1 MDVMTDADFAKAA
14 ELYQSICRS
23 ARGTDNPVIVAINGF
38 ALFDSSISWHWREWH
53 RLRGV
58 RMASNQVATT
68 FTAAYWI
75 GTVPLGMSL
84 VNYSAPWFWIG
95 WIAAVLFFDIPLTA
109 ILWIMV
115 LLARFSRFNILGTH
129 FAAIGTA
136 VPALYASYMMA
147 GTWNPAR

>member
-1 MDVMTDADFAKAA
+1 
-14 ELYQSICRS
+14 
-23 ARGTDNPVIVAINGF
+23 
-38 ALFDSSISWHWREWH
+38 
-53 RLRGV
+53 
-58 RMASNQVATT
+58 MASNQVATT

-115 LLARFSRFNILGTH
+115 LLARFSRFNISGTH
-129 FAAIGTA
+129 SRRSISSRAETRLRELG
-136 VPALYASYMMA
+136 ASHE
-147 GTWNPAR
+147 

>member
-1 MDVMTDADFAKAA
+1 
-14 ELYQSICRS
+14 
-23 ARGTDNPVIVAINGF
+23 
-38 ALFDSSISWHWREWH
+38 
-53 RLRGV
+53 
-58 RMASNQVATT
+58 MASNQVATT

-115 LLARFSRFNILGTH
+115 LLARFSRFNISGTH

-147 GTWNPAR
+147 RPRPRRSTSSRAETQLRELGASRE

>member
-1 MDVMTDADFAKAA
+1 
-14 ELYQSICRS
+14 
-23 ARGTDNPVIVAINGF
+23 
-38 ALFDSSISWHWREWH
+38 
-53 RLRGV
+53 
-58 RMASNQVATT
+58 MASNQVATT

-115 LLARFSRFNILGTH
+115 LLARFSRFNISRTH

-147 GTWNPAR
+147 GT